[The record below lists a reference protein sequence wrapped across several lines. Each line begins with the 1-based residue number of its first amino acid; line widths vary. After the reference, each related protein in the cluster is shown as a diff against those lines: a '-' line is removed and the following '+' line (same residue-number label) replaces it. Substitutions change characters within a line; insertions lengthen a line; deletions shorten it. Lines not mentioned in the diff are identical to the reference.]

1 MGIVS
6 WPFISVGCPCHSK
19 KSLPMGSLD
28 LNEDTCATYTCLF
41 YVGFVVI
48 AVYNLSLTRNYF

>member
-6 WPFISVGCPCHSK
+6 WFFILVGCFCYSK
-19 KSLPMGSLD
+19 KLFSMGSLD
-28 LNEDTCATYTCLF
+28 LNEDICVIYICLF

-48 AVYNLSLTRNYF
+48 VVYNFFFIRNYF